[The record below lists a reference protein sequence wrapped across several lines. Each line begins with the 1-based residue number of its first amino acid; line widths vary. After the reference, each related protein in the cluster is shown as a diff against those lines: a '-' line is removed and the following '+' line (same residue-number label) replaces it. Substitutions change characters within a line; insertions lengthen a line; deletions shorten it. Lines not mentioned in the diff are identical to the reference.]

1 MQRYRRTPAV
11 LGVLL
16 LATTVAAACMPAAA
30 VTPSPPPVAVV
41 PTPTPA
47 PPTPTPSPIPSPT
60 ATPVPTPT
68 PLPGVSVLTGLPVD
82 PLLGHRTPIAVMI
95 DDARAA
101 RPQSGFNGASVV
113 FQAPADGYE
122 TRYLMIY
129 GEGDSPK
136 VGPVRSARFF
146 LVQWSIE
153 TGSIIAHYGG
163 DRKSRRFIRYE
174 SQLLTDVDALGKGAK
189 AFHRIKTRRA
199 PHNGYTSTKAVRKQ
213 GSKLGAP
220 ALMAADL
227 RGRAFV
233 DPSATEARGTKQT
246 IRVPYRT
253 NVITWTYD
261 QKTNLY
267 RRSVDGRAQ
276 TDPADGKR
284 VTATNVVVLFQKFRI
299 DTRIEPG
306 HARPVLTTTGK
317 GAAWIYRE
325 GRVVKATWSK
335 ERDVA
340 PTLLLDANGQEIPL
354 IRGRTFFQ
362 VVPKGT
368 KVTHRGS

>member
-1 MQRYRRTPAV
+1 MRRSRRSPVAA
-11 LGVLL
+11 LALVLL
-16 LATTVAAACMPAAA
+16 VGLLAEACTPAAA
-30 VTPSPPPVAVV
+30 VTPSPSLAAV
-41 PTPTPA
+41 PTPVPPTPPPSPTPIPTPA
-47 PPTPTPSPIPSPT
+47 P
-60 ATPVPTPT
+60 TPVPTPT
-68 PLPGVSVLTGLPVD
+68 PLSGVSVLTGLPVD
-82 PLLGHRTPIAVMI
+82 PMLAHRTPVAVMI

-113 FQAPADGYE
+113 FQSPADGYE

-129 GEGDSPK
+129 GEGDSPQ

-153 TGSIIAHYGG
+153 TASIIGHYGG

-174 SQLLTDVDALGKGAK
+174 SELMTDVDALGKGAK
-189 AFHRIKTRRA
+189 AFHRIKSRRA
-199 PHNGYTSTKAVRKQ
+199 PHNGYTSTKALRKR
-213 GSKLGAP
+213 GTKLGAP
-220 ALMAADL
+220 ELMAAEI
-227 RGRAFV
+227 RGRAFT
-233 DPSATEARGTKQT
+233 DPSPVEARAARQT
-246 IRVPYRT
+246 IRVPYNT

-261 QKTNLY
+261 RASNLY

-276 TDPADGKR
+276 IDPADGKR

-306 HARPVLTTTGK
+306 HARPVLKTTGK
-317 GAAWIYRE
+317 GVAWIYRE
-325 GRVVKATWSK
+325 GRVTKAFWSK
-335 ERDVA
+335 ARDVA
-340 PTLLLDANGQEIPL
+340 PTLLVDADGKEIPL

-368 KVTHRGS
+368 KVAHRAR